1 MMKND
6 CYRDDDDDDGDEEDT
21 SSLSTASE
29 SVVE

>member
-6 CYRDDDDDDGDEEDT
+6 CYRDDDGDGGEEDT